1 MALFAEVGG
10 KEFSP
15 GPTTV
20 TGEAGTILHPRSL
33 VDVGSCG
40 IRIDW
45 LSRFMESRLILRV
58 DFERPTGPPT
68 LLHTTR
74 DRFMRRTAILL
85 LTMPLVGGCFT
96 YTPVDL
102 QSVVSDMSVR
112 VHVTEEGAA
121 RLPTGSD
128 RDAPIEGTVIQADR
142 TRVSV
147 LPELGSAITDPVSF
161 SVGDIESVERREL
174 SQQRTWLT
182 LGAGVAVGIGIL
194 LRIQGEPG
202 SGNGTG
208 NPPDFTRI
216 PLGQFTFP

>member
-1 MALFAEVGG
+1 
-10 KEFSP
+10 
-15 GPTTV
+15 
-20 TGEAGTILHPRSL
+20 
-33 VDVGSCG
+33 
-40 IRIDW
+40 
-45 LSRFMESRLILRV
+45 
-58 DFERPTGPPT
+58 
-68 LLHTTR
+68 
-74 DRFMRRTAILL
+74 MRRNAILL
-85 LTMPLVGGCFT
+85 LTTPFVGGCFT

-102 QSVVSDMSVR
+102 QSVVPDMSVR

-147 LPELGSAITDPVSF
+147 LPELGSL

-174 SQQRTWLT
+174 SRRKTWLT
-182 LGAGVAVGIGIL
+182 VGAGVAVGIGIL
-194 LRIQGEPG
+194 LRIEGEPG

-216 PLGQFTFP
+216 PLV